1 MTNEPRALKEI
12 HDVRLRIYEKTKDLT
27 PQQRAELTSRAVRE
41 FEKESGIVFRRLEVA
56 SVQRKAVLQV
66 AAET

>member
-12 HDVRLRIYEKTKDLT
+12 HDVRLRIYEETKGLT
-27 PQQRAELTSRAVRE
+27 PKQRAELTSRAVRE
-41 FEKESGIVFRRLEVA
+41 FEKESGITFRRLEIA
-56 SVQRKAVLQV
+56 PVQNRAVLQV